1 MNVPLT
7 ILDRVLSNAQRRA
20 ALWVSSS
27 RLFAAPGKPQ
37 RSKA

>member
-7 ILDRVLSNAQRRA
+7 ILDRVLSNAQHQV
-20 ALWVSSS
+20 ALGVSSS